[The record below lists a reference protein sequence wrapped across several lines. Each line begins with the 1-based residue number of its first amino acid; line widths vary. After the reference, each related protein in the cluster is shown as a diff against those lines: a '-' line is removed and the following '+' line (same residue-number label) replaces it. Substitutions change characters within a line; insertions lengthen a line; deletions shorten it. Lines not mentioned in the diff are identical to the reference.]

1 MLLTAIGEFFTA
13 SRTTNV
19 PSVVSNAMSFDA
31 SVLSVA
37 GCDVGQPLAFDEAL
51 GDASV
56 VHALSA
62 SVAASASAT
71 AVART

>member
-1 MLLTAIGEFFTA
+1 MGEFFTA

-31 SVLSVA
+31 SMLNVA
-37 GCDVGQPLAFDEAL
+37 GCDVGQPFAFKDAL

-56 VHALSA
+56 AHALSV
-62 SVAASASAT
+62 SVAVSASDT